1 MIKDRIQQLDGQL
14 SRDAVSIEE
23 AGKQAETAKEQ
34 YAILESLRD
43 VNTALT
49 ETKHLIEEGQSRNM
63 ENWRQKSRREEQ
75 TATLL
80 RTKMQEQS
88 EVCEQDSQ

>member
-14 SRDAVSIEE
+14 SGDAVSIEE

-34 YAILESLRD
+34 YAVLESLRD

-49 ETKHLIEEGQSRNM
+49 ETKHLIEEV
-63 ENWRQKSRREEQ
+63 RQKYGKLAAKK
-75 TATLL
+75 TGG
-80 RTKMQEQS
+80 RTDRNFAAHQNAGTVGS
-88 EVCEQDSQ
+88 V